1 MLAIR
6 RAGAGSARVELTTMA
21 AGSPGNGGGP
31 VGRAMPAMRW
41 GAETRIMTQECRGLR
56 LDLRVGVLTDVEEN
70 ET

>member
-1 MLAIR
+1 
-6 RAGAGSARVELTTMA
+6 MA